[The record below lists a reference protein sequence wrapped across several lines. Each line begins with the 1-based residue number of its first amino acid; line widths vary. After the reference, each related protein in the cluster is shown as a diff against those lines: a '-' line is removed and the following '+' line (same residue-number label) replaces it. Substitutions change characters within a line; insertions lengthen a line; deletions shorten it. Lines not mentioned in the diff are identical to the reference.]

1 MKPNKN
7 TTRVCIVLAVV
18 LAVFCVVAFALP
30 FVKNGVFWVSLI
42 MGVVAIAAQLY
53 VMKTAFAKG
62 EGARSK
68 FYGWPIARVGVIYL
82 AAQLVLSLLFM
93 GLAKWMPLWV
103 VIVVCAVLLGAA
115 VIGFI
120 ATDAT
125 RDEIERQDVKLK
137 KDVTAM
143 RDLQSKARAMVGQLD
158 GEAGKA
164 LEELSDKLRYSDPV
178 SSDAVRE
185 IEEELAKCLDTL
197 QQAVVDGDHDAV
209 LTLCRKASLTL
220 AERNRLCKLN
230 K

>member
-62 EGARSK
+62 ESARSK
-68 FYGWPIARVGVIYL
+68 FYGWPIARVGVLYL

-93 GLAKWMPLWV
+93 GLAKWVPLWV

-158 GEAGKA
+158 GDAGKA
-164 LEELSDKLRYSDPV
+164 LEELSDKLRFSDPV
-178 SSDAVRE
+178 SGSPLWE
-185 IEEELAKCLDTL
+185 IEAELTETLDTL
-197 QQAVVDGDHDAV
+197 QQAVVDGDRDAV

-220 AERNRLCKLN
+220 AERNRVCKLN

>member
-62 EGARSK
+62 ESARSK
-68 FYGWPIARVGVIYL
+68 FYGWPIARVGVLYL
-82 AAQLVLSLLFM
+82 AAQLGV
-93 GLAKWMPLWV
+93 
-103 VIVVCAVLLGAA
+103 AA
-115 VIGFI
+115 IGFI

-158 GEAGKA
+158 GDAGKA

-197 QQAVVDGDHDAV
+197 QQAVVDGDRDAV

-220 AERNRLCKLN
+220 AERNRVCKLN

>member
-7 TTRVCIVLAVV
+7 MTRVCVVLAVL

-30 FVKNGVFWVSLI
+30 FVRNGVFWVSFI
-42 MGVVAIAAQLY
+42 MAVAAIAAQLY

-68 FYGWPIARVGVIYL
+68 FYGWPVARVGVIYL

-93 GLAKWMPLWV
+93 CLAKWVPLWL
-103 VIVVCAVLLGAA
+103 VIVACALLLGVAA
-115 VIGFI
+115 IGFI
-120 ATDAT
+120 STDAT
-125 RDEIERQDVKLK
+125 RDEIERQDEKLK

-143 RDLQSKARAMVGQLD
+143 RALRSKAQAMVGQLD
-158 GEAGKA
+158 GEEGKA
-164 LEELSDKLRYSDPV
+164 IEKLSEELRYSDPV
-178 SSDAVRE
+178 SSDAVCE

-197 QQAVVDGDHDAV
+197 QQAVVDGDRDAV
-209 LTLCRKASLTL
+209 ATLCRKASLTL

>member
-1 MKPNKN
+1 MKQNKN
-7 TTRVCIVLAVV
+7 MTRICIVLAIV

-30 FVKNGVFWVSLI
+30 FVKNGVFWVALV
-42 MGVVAIAAQLY
+42 MGMFAIAMQLY
-53 VMKTAFAKG
+53 VMKTAFVKG
-62 EGARSK
+62 KGARSK
-68 FYGWPIARVGVIYL
+68 FYGWPIARVGVAYMVI
-82 AAQLVLSLLFM
+82 QLVLSLLFM
-93 GLAKWMPLWV
+93 GLAKWVPLWV
-103 VIVVCAVLLGAA
+103 VIVVCVVLLGATA
-115 VIGFI
+115 IGFI

-143 RDLQSKARAMVGQLD
+143 RALQSQARTMAGHLD

-164 LEELSDKLRYSDPV
+164 LEDLSDKLRFSDPV
-178 SSDAVRE
+178 SSDAVAE
-185 IEEELAKCLDTL
+185 IEEKLAKCLDTL
-197 QQAVVDGDHDAV
+197 QQAVVDGDRDAV

>member
-7 TTRVCIVLAVV
+7 TTRVCIALAVV

-42 MGVVAIAAQLY
+42 MGVVAVAAQLY

-62 EGARSK
+62 ESARSK

-93 GLAKWMPLWV
+93 GLAKWVPLWV

-197 QQAVVDGDHDAV
+197 QQAVVDGDRDAV
-209 LTLCRKASLTL
+209 LTLCRKASLPL
-220 AERNRLCKLN
+220 AERNRVCKLN

>member
-7 TTRVCIVLAVV
+7 TARIYIALAVV

-62 EGARSK
+62 ESARSK

-115 VIGFI
+115 AIGFI

-158 GEAGKA
+158 GDAGKA

-197 QQAVVDGDHDAV
+197 QQAVVDGDGDAV
-209 LTLCRKASLTL
+209 LTLCRKTSLTL
-220 AERNRLCKLN
+220 AERNRVCKLN

>member
-1 MKPNKN
+1 MKLNKN
-7 TTRVCIVLAVV
+7 MIRVCVTLAVV

-62 EGARSK
+62 ESARSK

-82 AAQLVLSLLFM
+82 AVQLVLSLLFM
-93 GLAKWMPLWV
+93 GLAKWVPLWV
-103 VIVVCAVLLGAA
+103 VIVVCAALLGVAA
-115 VIGFI
+115 IGFI

-158 GEAGKA
+158 GEAGQA
-164 LEELSDKLRYSDPV
+164 LNKLSDELRFSDPV
-178 SSDAVRE
+178 SSDSVQE
-185 IEEELAKCLDTL
+185 IEAELAKCLDTL
-197 QQAVVDGDHDAV
+197 QQAVVDGDSDAV